1 MNFPDLT
8 KAFELSSR
16 LLEARTFHDL
26 NIVLMNTLLDI
37 DTIEKISSYE
47 ILGRNCRD
55 AKSPEP
61 LIRKFPLSLAE
72 DFKDEF
78 TDIVKDISLHGE
90 TGVSFL
96 TVDRQEYIYIYVNQG
111 EPPEKLVLIKG
122 TVDEYNLAV
131 VHGLAKIYD
140 HQIRLFDTKERDILT
155 RLHNRQTLSNT
166 FEQVLDFY
174 RNKDADANG
183 LHSFIALLDIDH
195 FKSINDKFGHLYGD
209 EVLIHFANIMRTSFR
224 HSDFLFRYGGE
235 EFLVIINQTDEN
247 GVLSVLERFR
257 LAVEAYQFPSGKVTV
272 SIGCTRINIQQ
283 AVPLMIE
290 VADEALYLSK
300 SNGRNQINLLDRSE
314 KRLVDNDIEF
324 F

>member
-1 MNFPDLT
+1 MTFPDLT
-8 KAFELSSR
+8 RAFELSSR
-16 LLEARTFHDL
+16 LLEAKTFHDL
-26 NIVLMNTLLDI
+26 NVVLMNTLLEI
-37 DTIEKISSYE
+37 DTIEKVSSYE
-47 ILGRNCRD
+47 ILGRNFRD
-55 AKSPEP
+55 EKTPQP

-78 TDIVKDISLHGE
+78 TDIVKDIALHGE
-90 TGVSFL
+90 PGVSFL
-96 TVDRQEYIYIYVNQG
+96 TYAHDEYIYIYVNKG

-122 TVDEYNLAV
+122 TLNDYNLEV
-131 VHGLAKIYD
+131 VRGLAKIYD

-155 RLHNRQTLSNT
+155 KLNNRQTLSST

-174 RNKDADANG
+174 RKSEPG
-183 LHSFIALLDIDH
+183 KLGSYIALLDIDH
-195 FKSINDKFGHLYGD
+195 FKAINDKFGHLYGD
-209 EVLIHFANIMRTSFR
+209 EVLIHFANIMRTTFR

-247 GVLSVLERFR
+247 GAFAVLERFR
-257 LAVEAYQFPSGKVTV
+257 LAVERYEFPSGKVSV
-272 SIGCTRINIQQ
+272 SIGCTRINTQQ

-300 SNGRNQINLLDRSE
+300 SNGRNQTSILDRSA
-314 KRLVDNDIEF
+314 KQVVDNDIEF

>member
-1 MNFPDLT
+1 MTFPDLT
-8 KAFELSSR
+8 RAFELSSR
-16 LLEARTFHDL
+16 LLEAKTFHDL
-26 NIVLMNTLLDI
+26 NVVLMNTLLDI
-37 DTIEKISSYE
+37 DTIEKVSPYE
-47 ILGRNCRD
+47 ILGRNFRD
-55 AKSPEP
+55 EKTPQP

-78 TDIVKDISLHGE
+78 TDIVKDIALHGE
-90 TGVSFL
+90 PGVSFL
-96 TVDRQEYIYIYVNQG
+96 TYAHDEYIYIYVNKG

-122 TVDEYNLAV
+122 TLNEYNLEIV
-131 VHGLAKIYD
+131 RGLAKIYD

-155 RLHNRQTLSNT
+155 KLNNRQTLGST

-174 RNKDADANG
+174 RKSEPG
-183 LHSFIALLDIDH
+183 KLGSYIALLDIDH
-195 FKSINDKFGHLYGD
+195 FKAINDKFGHLYGD
-209 EVLIHFANIMRTSFR
+209 EVLIHFANIMRTTFR

-247 GVLSVLERFR
+247 GAFAVLERFR
-257 LAVEAYQFPSGKVTV
+257 LAVERYEFPSGKVTV
-272 SIGCTRINIQQ
+272 SIGCTRISTQQ

-300 SNGRNQINLLDRSE
+300 SNGRNQTSILNRSA
-314 KRLVDNDIEF
+314 KQVVDNDIEF

>member
-1 MNFPDLT
+1 MTFPDLT
-8 KAFELSSR
+8 RAFELSSR
-16 LLEARTFHDL
+16 LLEAKTFHDL
-26 NIVLMNTLLDI
+26 NVVLMNTLLEI
-37 DTIEKISSYE
+37 DTIEKVSSYE
-47 ILGRNCRD
+47 ILGRNYRD
-55 AKSPEP
+55 EQTPEP

-78 TDIVKDISLHGE
+78 TDIVRDISLHGE
-90 TGVSFL
+90 SGVSFL
-96 TVDRQEYIYIYVNQG
+96 TCDRQEYIYIYVNRG

-122 TVDEYNLAV
+122 VVDEYNLEV
-131 VHGLAKIYD
+131 VRGLAKIYD

-155 RLHNRQTLSNT
+155 RLNNRQTLSST

-174 RNKDADANG
+174 RNNANNE
-183 LHSFIALLDIDH
+183 LNSYIALLDIDH
-195 FKSINDKFGHLYGD
+195 FKTINDKFGHLYGD
-209 EVLIHFANIMRTSFR
+209 EVLIHFANIMRTTFR

-247 GVLSVLERFR
+247 GALAVLERFR
-257 LAVEAYQFPSGKVTV
+257 LAVENYEFPSGSVTV
-272 SIGCTRINIQQ
+272 SIGCTPINTQQ

-300 SNGRNQINLLDRSE
+300 SNGRNQTNVLERSA
-314 KRLVDNDIEF
+314 KQFVDNDIEF